1 VFFHL
6 RFKLILTFVSALITL
21 LISVPLAGAGERIT
35 ADNAGQ
41 VSRLARL
48 GQGIVNRAVFSPNGN
63 LVAVATSLG
72 IRFYDFKTLAEVYF
86 IETSSNVQYIA
97 FSPDGS
103 TVAAGL
109 RDGTVCVYHV
119 PEGSR
124 LFTLEGHGGSITG
137 VSFSPD
143 GTILAT
149 GSAEGTVRLW
159 RSSGGESLGTIN
171 MPYSTPVYGI
181 AFSQDGAVLAT
192 GHRDGMIRFWRSCD
206 GILLQTITNHDTA
219 FLKLTFSADGAI
231 LASASDDGTVCLWGI
246 MPQQAI
252 EITE

>member
-1 VFFHL
+1 
-6 RFKLILTFVSALITL
+6 
-21 LISVPLAGAGERIT
+21 
-35 ADNAGQ
+35 
-41 VSRLARL
+41 
-48 GQGIVNRAVFSPNGN
+48 
-63 LVAVATSLG
+63 
-72 IRFYDFKTLAEVYF
+72 
-86 IETSSNVQYIA
+86 
-97 FSPDGS
+97 
-103 TVAAGL
+103 
-109 RDGTVCVYHV
+109 
-119 PEGSR
+119 
-124 LFTLEGHGGSITG
+124 
-137 VSFSPD
+137 
-143 GTILAT
+143 
-149 GSAEGTVRLW
+149 
-159 RSSGGESLGTIN
+159 